1 MILQRKP
8 GSTLSKYIARSLM
21 ITSIIFTITSFKT
34 YSTPLLITSDTLEV
48 PERINLDS
56 VRKLVPIG
64 FYILTEQGAKKS
76 LKSKIDAETYYQK
89 WQIAD
94 NALGQMSIK
103 VATITMQ
110 RNQVMDINL
119 RNAGVIS
126 GLETKLKWAIF
137 WKYAAIS
144 AAAALGT
151 QLIIR

>member
-1 MILQRKP
+1 
-8 GSTLSKYIARSLM
+8 
-21 ITSIIFTITSFKT
+21 
-34 YSTPLLITSDTLEV
+34 
-48 PERINLDS
+48 
-56 VRKLVPIG
+56 
-64 FYILTEQGAKKS
+64 
-76 LKSKIDAETYYQK
+76 
-89 WQIAD
+89 
-94 NALGQMSIK
+94 
-103 VATITMQ
+103 MQ